1 MYLQHSAPPY
11 FLIKSYLKRVSVDE
25 ERLEPVGEA
34 EDVRVRLS
42 FAAAWCPGNL
52 GHVDGDDSAAAVAAQ
67 LDHAGVVLA

>member
-1 MYLQHSAPPY
+1 M
-11 FLIKSYLKRVSVDE
+11 SVDE